1 MSYNFLVMAEKKKN
15 VVKQTT
21 EQKAEMPQ
29 KTQKFVLK
37 KPFETTEKKYKAGE
51 IYEHSDKKVINF
63 LKSKNII

>member
-1 MSYNFLVMAEKKKN
+1 MAEEKKKN
-15 VVKQTT
+15 VVKKTT
-21 EQKAEMPQ
+21 EQPAETPQ

-51 IYEHSDKKVINF
+51 IYEHSDQRVINF